1 MSKTENIQLAEPYK
15 TIILRLLDE
24 LLKFFGDKL
33 VSLIVYGSVARGDYR
48 KDSDIDLL
56 VIIDGLP
63 KSKFKRVELFL
74 EVEMK
79 LDSLLNKLFNEGYA
93 VTFSPVIKTPEEAC
107 RVSPLYLDMV
117 EDAVIIYDK
126 NDFFKK
132 IIDKL
137 RVNLKRLGA
146 ERVWIGN
153 RWYWRLKKDYKFG
166 EVINIE

>member
-93 VTFSPVIKTPEEAC
+93 VTFSPVIKTPEEAR

>member
-1 MSKTENIQLAEPYK
+1 MSETENIQLAEPYK

-93 VTFSPVIKTPEEAC
+93 VTFSPVIKTPEEAR